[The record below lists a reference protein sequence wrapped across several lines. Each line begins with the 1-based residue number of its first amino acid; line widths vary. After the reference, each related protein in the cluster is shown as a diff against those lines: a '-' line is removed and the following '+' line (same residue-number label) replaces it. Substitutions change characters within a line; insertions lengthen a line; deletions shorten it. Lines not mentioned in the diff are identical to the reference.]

1 MNFLKL
7 LTLLSLLFYYS
18 CSKSQD
24 SKDASEGDDI
34 EMVDGEEESG
44 DEDVEVVDSEEG
56 YDDELAE
63 DDEELDEE
71 ELDEEDE
78 EFAEDDEE
86 LDEEDEEFAE
96 DGEELDEEDEELAE
110 DVDDEE
116 IDELSDEVVADNSEM
131 DSLDGAQVANTESE
145 MPVAEEAPVP
155 APSVNIAGGGPTGTY
170 SVQPNETL
178 MLISFKLYGDYTRWK
193 EIQRYNSDKLGGS
206 TVISPG
212 MQLTYSTQGSG
223 FVWNPQ
229 GRPYLIQRGDTLGI
243 ISDKVYNTMSKW
255 RKIWD
260 NNKPLIKNPNKIYA
274 GFTLYYIPEDGRDL
288 ASERP
293 RETAAVPVAPTPN
306 NPAMAEEEESFE
318 EEDFPEEI

>member
-1 MNFLKL
+1 MEFLKL

-34 EMVDGEEESG
+34 EMVDGEESFEG
-44 DEDVEVVDSEEG
+44 EEDVEVVDSEEG
-56 YDDELAE
+56 F
-63 DDEELDEE
+63 
-71 ELDEEDE
+71 EDE
-78 EFAEDDEE
+78 EFADEE
-86 LDEEDEEFAE
+86 IAEEGEESWGDEEYADEG
-96 DGEELDEEDEELAE
+96 GEESWEDEGFEDEEELAE
-110 DVDDEE
+110 SSEE
-116 IDELSDEVVADNSEM
+116 GLEELGAVEEEVVADSEPAIEA
-131 DSLDGAQVANTESE
+131 LDGAAYADTASE
-145 MPVAEEAPVP
+145 MPVVQEAPIPSP
-155 APSVNIAGGGPTGTY
+155 APAVNIADAGPTSSY

-193 EIQRYNSDKLGGS
+193 EIQRLNSDKLGGS

-212 MQLTYSTQGSG
+212 MQLSYNTQGSG

-260 NNKPLIKNPNKIYA
+260 NNKPLIKDPNKIYA

-288 ASERP
+288 ASEQMK
-293 RETAAVPVAPTPN
+293 ETAAAPVAPAPEMN
-306 NPAMAEEEESFE
+306 KAEMPQDDESFE